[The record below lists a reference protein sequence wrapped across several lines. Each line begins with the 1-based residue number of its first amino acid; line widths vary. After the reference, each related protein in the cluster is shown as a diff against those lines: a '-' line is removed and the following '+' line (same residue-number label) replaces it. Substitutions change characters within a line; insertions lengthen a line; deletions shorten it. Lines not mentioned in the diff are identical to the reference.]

1 MTYYVNIQ
9 AGKPVG
15 FIPDAAKALETVSV
29 PVEVLFNEN
38 DTCGEVVP
46 MADAAVKFLDRDGK
60 EREFRFEKHEN
71 VILGHEDIS
80 PAPIA

>member
-1 MTYYVNIQ
+1 MMYYVNVQ
-9 AGKPVG
+9 AGQPVG
-15 FIPDAAKALETVSV
+15 FIPGAVKALETLSV

-46 MADAAVKFLDRDGK
+46 MADATVKFLDGRGN
-60 EREFRFEKHEN
+60 EQEYRFEKHEN

-80 PAPIA
+80 ETPVA